1 MINEIKGS
9 PVNVVQNLSNSQTD
23 RLQSESGNR
32 QSEGDSTDKSDVTI
46 TTTAEKLR
54 ALEAEIQSQPVVDT
68 QRVQAIKKSIFDG
81 TFNFDSGRTADK
93 MAEFEN
99 LLTSESTKD

>member
-1 MINEIKGS
+1 MVNEIKGS
-9 PVNVVQNLSNSQTD
+9 PVNVVQNLTNSQAD

-32 QSEGDSTDKSDVTI
+32 QSEGDSSDKSDVTL
-46 TTTAEKLR
+46 TSTAEKLR

-81 TFNFDSGRTADK
+81 TFNMDSGRTADK
-93 MAEFEN
+93 MAEFED
-99 LLTSESTKD
+99 LLSSQTSKE